1 MKIPAFDTHLRGD
14 LEMFC
19 KRTSRLIIFMRR
31 ETARSK
37 DYDVEIQLNTV

>member
-31 ETARSK
+31 ETARWK
-37 DYDVEIQLNTV
+37 PYDVETKKNTV